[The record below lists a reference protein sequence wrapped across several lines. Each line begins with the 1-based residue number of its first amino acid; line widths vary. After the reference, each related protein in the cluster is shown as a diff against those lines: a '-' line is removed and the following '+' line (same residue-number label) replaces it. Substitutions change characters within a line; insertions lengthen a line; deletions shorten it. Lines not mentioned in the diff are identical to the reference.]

1 MLSRSVFRSSRA
13 VSSRLSA
20 QVASASL
27 RAQSPLL
34 RASVAPA
41 AAVSPLRVASRW
53 YSESAESKNE
63 EKKEEKKEG
72 EEQKQELSEVDKL
85 KEQIEAKNKEIVEMK
100 DKYLRSVADFRNLQE
115 RTKRE
120 IQASKDFAISR
131 FARDLVESVD
141 NLDRAL
147 STVPKEKLVEENKDL
162 MTLYDGLKMTDTVLM
177 NTLKKHGLERFD
189 PSVEGEKFDP
199 NLHEAVFQT
208 PMPDKEDGICFFTQ
222 RTGFILNGRVL
233 RPAQVGVVKN
243 A

>member
-1 MLSRSVFRSSRA
+1 MALIRTFWNCIITHHLHLPPAHELAPTNSPIAPVASASKMLSRSVFRSSRA

-53 YSESAESKNE
+53 YSESAEPKNE

-100 DKYLRSVADFRNLQE
+100 VSIAFP
-115 RTKRE
+115 
-120 IQASKDFAISR
+120 F
-131 FARDLVESVD
+131 F
-141 NLDRAL
+141 
-147 STVPKEKLVEENKDL
+147 
-162 MTLYDGLKMTDTVLM
+162 
-177 NTLKKHGLERFD
+177 
-189 PSVEGEKFDP
+189 
-199 NLHEAVFQT
+199 EA
-208 PMPDKEDGICFFTQ
+208 
-222 RTGFILNGRVL
+222 
-233 RPAQVGVVKN
+233 
-243 A
+243 